1 MTNSN
6 RIHLEDR
13 THLVKDFRGSMA
25 FMNNSEEGLADNKA
39 AAAEASAIFLNSSS
53 RCLAETQSKG
63 VDNRCKRRGLI
74 FRSTLSLTLWTL
86 SKECL
91 KLLHLTEQTP
101 VEHAK
106 APGLNLAHQHRPV
119 VVAEA
124 KASRRLGKVHL

>member
-1 MTNSN
+1 
-6 RIHLEDR
+6 LA
-13 THLVKDFRGSMA
+13 KDFRGSMA

-39 AAAEASAIFLNSSS
+39 AAEASAIFLNSSS
-53 RCLAETQSKG
+53 RCLAETQSNG

-74 FRSTLSLTLWTL
+74 SRSTLSLTLWTL

-106 APGLNLAHQHRPV
+106 AQGLNLAHQHRPV

-124 KASRRLGKVHL
+124 KASRQLGKVHL